1 MSDGD
6 EGVEVRWE
14 KKEVEV
20 PQVTAGEVMYSVLVF
35 VDDKPESKEI
45 YK

>member
-1 MSDGD
+1 MGDGG

-14 KKEVEV
+14 KKEVEA
-20 PQVTAGEVMYSVLVF
+20 PQVTAGEVTYSVLVS

-45 YK
+45 YQ